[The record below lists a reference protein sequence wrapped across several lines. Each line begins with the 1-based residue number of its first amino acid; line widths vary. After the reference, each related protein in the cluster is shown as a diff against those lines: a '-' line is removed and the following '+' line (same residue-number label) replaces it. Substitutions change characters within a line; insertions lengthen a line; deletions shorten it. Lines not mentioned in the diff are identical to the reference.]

1 MLKNKY
7 APIILLIFLLFIV
20 PAASASDNN
29 TDLIE
34 MDNGNAVSDNEL
46 LNEKVGNTDEILS
59 VDTPHKEL
67 TDDDLKNDSSIYLE
81 NGEYDYKQ
89 ECEHKNITFIGNGTS
104 KTIINGNGSEIHITE
119 FVSFKNLTLKNIK
132 IYAPENLAATNVIF
146 KDFKYTP
153 SEEYPRG
160 MIYNDYYGSSNINFL
175 NCTFCNNT
183 ILDAGILEAYY
194 STVNIKDSKIIDN
207 ENVVSDS
214 YITYGIIYAS
224 KSNLTIYNCEFINN
238 KIGSPSGVLTC
249 EKSAINITDSKFVNN
264 TAKST
269 PCIRVNQ
276 ADALIDGCEFINN
289 TGTSSY
295 GSVYM
300 SRGNLNISN
309 CEFIN
314 NSAGRR
320 GGSIYYTTYA
330 LLNFTVDNCTFYDS
344 KAKQTGGSIYISC
357 GNININDCKFYN
369 SQADRGGAI
378 LFENLFKD
386 PSQIKITSTEFINC
400 SSTLKG
406 GAIYCSDSDS
416 FNGFNLSIV
425 NAKSKYG
432 AGILINNCNST
443 FNNLTITNSSSLI
456 GAYFHQK
463 GDLKLINSLFS
474 SNTGNFGSAIY
485 LTDMQNVLIENN
497 TFKNNTA
504 NGYGSTIYI
513 VCNSTQDFSKNNY
526 ENNSAKENK
535 TIYVN
540 YISYDKDNLIIISRN
555 YTFFIGNYT
564 DTDYIPQYYNLVD
577 LNQTTPVKDQMDE
590 GNCWAFA
597 AIGGLESNVLKA
609 HNLLL
614 DLSENNMKNIAS
626 NTSPFGWIYEP
637 NYGGYSYTHIGYLV
651 SWLGPVLEEDDPY
664 IEISRYS
671 NLFDSVLHV
680 QNILNIKRDNFT
692 DNDEIKKAI
701 MKYGGVVSAIYSTN
715 SVKQYYNESIY
726 SNHEIVIVG
735 WNDTMEI
742 PNAPGLGA
750 WICKNSWGSEWGED
764 GYFYVSYYDTSCP
777 SKSDFLG
784 ASVIIFNSTIK
795 YEKNYQYDQAQTDFI
810 NTPNDTIWYKN
821 RFNATNNE
829 LLAGVSTYFKEDSFW
844 NLSVYVNN
852 ALKLSKSG
860 FSKSGYWTIELGK
873 VIPLEIGDVFEIE
886 FQINHNNASVPIC
899 EGTIYVNKFYSENIS
914 FISFDGKNWIDLYD
928 YDWNN
933 EGENILQV
941 ACIKAFTVLNKP
953 FMTLSEQIE
962 THENYLELTNDY
974 EYTDIDGEFANGI
987 IISKDNFTIDG
998 KGHTING
1005 NGQAR
1010 IFNITGK
1017 NVKLINITFINGN
1030 ATEGGAIYW
1039 YGANGTIN
1047 NSTFAN
1053 NMAKQRGGAIYW
1065 YGANGTINNSS
1076 FINNT
1081 ASKLSGGAI
1090 QWDANSTNGAINNC
1104 NFTNNQGTQ
1113 RGGAVY
1119 WQGTN
1124 GTISNSIFT
1133 NNTSIN
1139 GGAINWSMDVLNGA
1153 VNNCSFI
1160 KNTGTDGGAIYWEGR
1175 NGKVNGCDFLDNTA
1189 SRGGAINWQKTHG
1202 TVTGCNFINNQATE
1216 NGGAIFWEGS
1226 NGTENSC
1233 SFTNNTAKSD
1243 GGAIYWYAY
1252 NGTAN
1257 NSNFTNNTAGLN
1269 GGAINWQG
1277 TNCTVLNSIF
1287 KGNKAGNYSHIYSS
1301 EDLDLFNSTLE
1312 TFITINQIPDSFAGN
1327 SATVNF
1333 TFDDGTNLGGYNI
1346 TLYNNDQIIKTF
1358 QYDGVYDYNYT
1369 WDKLAVGNYS
1379 ITVGEA
1385 NEKGNE
1391 YTGSYEPMNFKVIA
1405 KYPTSVVINP
1415 IANVTC
1421 GSEVVIAFIVE
1432 NRTSVNVIIANVLT
1446 GETKTFNN
1454 VTDSEFRINNLAPGK
1469 YNVTVINCE
1478 NEMYASSN
1486 ASALFSVAKI
1496 YIKDNNDMSVFYR
1509 EGAIFKVRIVD
1520 ENGTP
1525 VSGKSVTFKVNGV
1538 THTAVSDTNGYASCK
1553 IDWKPGKTSISTVC
1567 GDSTVSNSI
1576 KVKSVIHAAKN
1587 VKVKKSKKN
1596 TKFKISLYGIK
1607 SKIVKKP
1614 SFKYNGKTK
1623 VPINIGKALAGKK
1636 VSVKFK
1642 GKTFN
1647 IKVDSKGKGVLKIS
1661 KKLARELK
1669 LKKSKKYKASAT
1681 YEDKIIYKNKQV
1693 KVKINKKTYK
1703 IKTSKKGVAVFKI
1716 TKKMVKK
1723 LKAGKKYSY
1732 SIKFGEDT
1740 VKGKL
1745 IIKK

>member
-1 MLKNKY
+1 M
-7 APIILLIFLLFIV
+7 IFLLFII
-20 PAASASDNN
+20 PATSANDNT
-29 TDLIE
+29 TDIIE
-34 MDNGNAVSDNEL
+34 IDNGDSISDDNL
-46 LNEKVGNTDEILS
+46 LNENVGNTENILS
-59 VDTPHKEL
+59 DASPHKEL
-67 TDDDLKNDSSIYLE
+67 TDDDLKNDSKIYLT

-89 ECEHKNITFIGNGTS
+89 EYKHRNITLIGEDTS
-104 KTIINGNGSEIHITE
+104 KTIINGNGSTIHITE
-119 FVSFKNLTLKNIK
+119 FLSFSNLTLKNIK
-132 IYAPENLAATNVIF
+132 IQAPENLTAKNVIF
-146 KDFKYTP
+146 KDFKYKY
-153 SEEYPRG
+153 SEDFTTG
-160 MIYNDYYGSSNINFL
+160 MIYNGYTDSSNINFM
-175 NCTFCNNT
+175 NCTFYNNT
-183 ILDAGILEAYY
+183 NLDAGILEAYY

-207 ENVVSDS
+207 ENVMSDE

-432 AGILINNCNST
+432 AGIFISNCNST

-463 GDLKLINSLFS
+463 GDLKLINSLIS

-485 LTDMQNVLIENN
+485 LTDMHNVVIEDN

-504 NGYGSTIYI
+504 NGYGSAIYI

-564 DTDYIPQYYNLVD
+564 DADYIPSYYNLAD
-577 LNQTTPVKDQMDE
+577 LNQTTSVKDQMED

-597 AIGGLESNVLKA
+597 AIGGLESNVMKA
-609 HNLLL
+609 HNLYL

-626 NTSPFGWIYEP
+626 NTSPFGWIHEP

-651 SWLGPVLEEDDPY
+651 SWLGPVLEDDDPY

-777 SKSDFLG
+777 SKVGFLDT
-784 ASVIIFNSTIK
+784 SVIIFNSTIK

-899 EGTIYVNKFYSENIS
+899 EGTIYVNKFYSENTS
-914 FISFDGKNWIDLYD
+914 FISFDGENWTDLYD
-928 YDWNN
+928 YNWNN
-933 EGENILQV
+933 EGENTLQV
-941 ACIKAFTVLNKP
+941 ACIKAFTVLKNES
-953 FMTLSEQIE
+953 FMMLSHQIE
-962 THENYLELTNDY
+962 NHENYLELTNDY
-974 EYTDIDGEFANGI
+974 AYSDIDEEFANGI
-987 IISKDNFTIDG
+987 TISKNNFTIDG
-998 KGHTING
+998 KGHTIDG
-1005 NGQAR
+1005 AGIAR
-1010 IFNITGK
+1010 IFNITANNIILK
-1017 NVKLINITFINGN
+1017 NINFINGFS
-1030 ATEGGAIYW
+1030 ESGGAI
-1039 YGANGTIN
+1039 ICE
-1047 NSTFAN
+1047 NSTF
-1053 NMAKQRGGAIYW
+1053 
-1065 YGANGTINNSS
+1065 TIVNCN

-1081 ASKLSGGAI
+1081 ASNNGGAI
-1090 QWDANSTNGAINNC
+1090 YNDKGVCSIERCTFINNHATYGGANYFNGAINNATISAD
-1104 NFTNNQGTQ
+1104 FINNTAEKS
-1113 RGGAVY
+1113 GGANFFNKFANNVKINGNYINNTGVEGSAIFFNRAVENVSICGNFIDNHGSNAVY
-1119 WQGTN
+1119 MVRITEGTL
-1124 GTISNSIFT
+1124 TVDDIVYDYNSTGFTEVSFTGATGVTASVIDQPDAIVNIT
-1133 NNTSIN
+1133 NNTITVSGLDAGTYTLTVETIADELHDKVTKTAKITVNKLKTELSASGITTTYNINKELVITLKDAEGNSISRAN
-1139 GGAINWSMDVLNGA
+1139 VTVDLNGA
-1153 VNNCSFI
+1153 KVYACDKNGQI
-1160 KNTGTDGGAIYWEGR
+1160 KISTKGLAAKAYTAKITFEGTANYDKSTK
-1175 NGKVNGCDFLDNTA
+1175 NVKV
-1189 SRGGAINWQKTHG
+1189 
-1202 TVTGCNFINNQATE
+1202 TVKKVTPKL
-1216 NGGAIFWEGS
+1216 
-1226 NGTENSC
+1226 
-1233 SFTNNTAKSD
+1233 TAKSKTFKVKAKTKKITATLKSNTKK
-1243 GGAIYWYAY
+1243 AIKKATITLKIKGKKTIKAKT
-1252 NGTAN
+1252 NAKGVATFKVKLTKKGTYKA
-1257 NSNFTNNTAGLN
+1257 T
-1269 GGAINWQG
+1269 
-1277 TNCTVLNSIF
+1277 F
-1287 KGNKAGNYSHIYSS
+1287 K
-1301 EDLDLFNSTLE
+1301 
-1312 TFITINQIPDSFAGN
+1312 FAGN
-1327 SATVNF
+1327 SNYNAVSKKVN
-1333 TFDDGTNLGGYNI
+1333 I
-1346 TLYNNDQIIKTF
+1346 IIK
-1358 QYDGVYDYNYT
+1358 
-1369 WDKLAVGNYS
+1369 
-1379 ITVGEA
+1379 
-1385 NEKGNE
+1385 
-1391 YTGSYEPMNFKVIA
+1391 
-1405 KYPTSVVINP
+1405 
-1415 IANVTC
+1415 
-1421 GSEVVIAFIVE
+1421 
-1432 NRTSVNVIIANVLT
+1432 
-1446 GETKTFNN
+1446 
-1454 VTDSEFRINNLAPGK
+1454 
-1469 YNVTVINCE
+1469 
-1478 NEMYASSN
+1478 
-1486 ASALFSVAKI
+1486 
-1496 YIKDNNDMSVFYR
+1496 
-1509 EGAIFKVRIVD
+1509 
-1520 ENGTP
+1520 
-1525 VSGKSVTFKVNGV
+1525 
-1538 THTAVSDTNGYASCK
+1538 
-1553 IDWKPGKTSISTVC
+1553 
-1567 GDSTVSNSI
+1567 
-1576 KVKSVIHAAKN
+1576 
-1587 VKVKKSKKN
+1587 
-1596 TKFKISLYGIK
+1596 
-1607 SKIVKKP
+1607 
-1614 SFKYNGKTK
+1614 
-1623 VPINIGKALAGKK
+1623 
-1636 VSVKFK
+1636 
-1642 GKTFN
+1642 
-1647 IKVDSKGKGVLKIS
+1647 
-1661 KKLARELK
+1661 
-1669 LKKSKKYKASAT
+1669 
-1681 YEDKIIYKNKQV
+1681 
-1693 KVKINKKTYK
+1693 
-1703 IKTSKKGVAVFKI
+1703 
-1716 TKKMVKK
+1716 
-1723 LKAGKKYSY
+1723 
-1732 SIKFGEDT
+1732 
-1740 VKGKL
+1740 
-1745 IIKK
+1745 